1 MLEYA
6 RWKYY
11 FVAIVLAV
19 ALLYALP
26 NVFGDDY
33 AIQLVHK
40 SKEPITTTQ
49 LASIEQAFKTGGIH
63 YKSIAVEN
71 GNALAR
77 FDTDTEQYRARDFVK
92 DEKNGLA
99 KDYINAMQ
107 YASRA
112 PTWMRKLGLK
122 PMPLGLDLR
131 GGLYLL
137 YQVDVNGAVEQ
148 YLNTITQDFQRAL
161 KEASVAYTDINTIK
175 VDSDVPDGVRV
186 QLPAG
191 ADLGKVRSALNKSH
205 SELACRDANVSD
217 GAAVD
222 CVMTAQQVRERR
234 DFAITS
240 NITTLRN
247 RVNALGVSEPIVQRQ
262 GIDRI
267 VVQLPGVQN
276 SAEVKDTLGKV
287 ATLEYRL
294 VDPRPIPPTCEQRP
308 DAACRAPVGA
318 KIYDHYEQGQFVG
331 KVMLKRDIIVT
342 GAQLINAT
350 STTGQNGPEVSVTLN
365 SAGGDEMLRTTRT
378 NLGKPM
384 AVVFIEQRSEA
395 VTRDGQP
402 VIGDDG
408 KPVTRIVKDEKVIN
422 VATIRGVFAN
432 QFQTTGLQPSEA
444 RELSFLLRG
453 GALSAPI
460 SIANEKTITATLG
473 KENIKKGVN
482 ALIIGMAALFA
493 FMLIYYRTFG
503 IVADLVLL
511 ANVIVLTALLS
522 MIGQALT
529 LPGIAGIILTVGMA
543 VDANVLI
550 YERIR
555 EELRNGMS
563 PQTAIRAGFEKAFS
577 AIADSNVTT
586 FIAGVVLFVFGSGT
600 IKGFAIVLSLGILTS
615 MFTALMGSRA
625 LLTLI
630 YGGKRKVAALSIG

>member
-1 MLEYA
+1 MLDYA

-11 FVAIVLAV
+11 LVAGVLAV

-33 AIQLVHK
+33 AIQLLQK
-40 SKEPITTTQ
+40 SKEPVTAAQLTT
-49 LASIEQAFKTGGIH
+49 IEQSLKTGGIP
-63 YKSIAVEN
+63 YKSLAIEN
-71 GNALAR
+71 GNAMLR
-77 FDTDTEQYRARDFVK
+77 FGSDADQLRARDYVK

-99 KDYINAMQ
+99 KNYLNAMQ

-112 PTWMRKLGLK
+112 PAWMRAVGLK

-161 KEASVAYTDINTIK
+161 KAESITYTDINTIK
-175 VDSDVPDGVRV
+175 VDADVPDGVRV
-186 QLPAG
+186 LLPAG
-191 ADLGKVRSALNKSH
+191 ADPAKVRAAFKKVH
-205 SELACRDANVSD
+205 SELTCRDANVVE
-217 GAAVD
+217 GAAID
-222 CVMTAQQVRERR
+222 CVLTAQQVRERR

-287 ATLEYRL
+287 ATLEFRL
-294 VDPRPIPPTCEQRP
+294 EDPRPIPPSG
-308 DAACRAPVGA
+308 RAPIGA
-318 KIYDHYEQGQFVG
+318 KIYDHYIDGQLVG
-331 KVMLKRDIIVT
+331 KAMLKREVIAT
-342 GAQLINAT
+342 GSQLISASYN
-350 STTGQNGPEVSVTLN
+350 TGQDGPQVDVTLD
-365 SAGGDEMLRTTRT
+365 SAAGDEMLRTTKS
-378 NLGKPM
+378 NLGKRLG
-384 AVVFIEQRSEA
+384 VVFIEQRNETIQ
-395 VTRDGQP
+395 V
-402 VIGDDG
+402 DG
-408 KPVTRIVKDEKVIN
+408 KPVTRTVKDERVISL
-422 VATIRGVFAN
+422 ATLRGVFSSR
-432 QFQTTGLQPSEA
+432 FQTTGLQPSEA
-444 RELSFLLRG
+444 RDLALLLRG

-473 KENIKKGVN
+473 QENIEKGVK
-482 ALIIGMAALFA
+482 ALVIGMAALFV
-493 FMLIYYRTFG
+493 FMILYYQLFG
-503 IVADLVLL
+503 VVANLVLL
-511 ANVIVLTALLS
+511 ANVVVLTALLS
-522 MIGQALT
+522 MLGTALT

-555 EELRNGMS
+555 EEIRNGVS

-600 IKGFAIVLSLGILTS
+600 IKSFAIVLSLGILTS
-615 MFTALMGSRA
+615 MFTSLMGSRA

-630 YGGKRKVAALSIG
+630 YGGKQKIAKLSIG